1 MKFPKII
8 LLAGM
13 LSLTYACSDENLSD
27 TSVVKIE
34 NEVADAEFD
43 KWLQKNYAD
52 PYNIN
57 FNYRYVDKL
66 VHSPFNVIPADVAK
80 SRALAVLIKKVW
92 MDAYE
97 EVAGKDFLKKKCFRE
112 FQLIGSPQVKAKCR

>member
-66 VHSPFNVIPADVAK
+66 YTHHSM
-80 SRALAVLIKKVW
+80 L
-92 MDAYE
+92 
-97 EVAGKDFLKKKCFRE
+97 FL
-112 FQLIGSPQVKAKCR
+112 PM